1 MEYERP
7 GTFDNPA
14 GFNHTKEQV
23 IGYIEQLA
31 LSVEAWPKYFGIV
44 L

>member
-1 MEYERP
+1 MEYERL
-7 GTFDNPA
+7 GTFDKPA

-23 IGYIEQLA
+23 IGYIKQLA
-31 LSVEAWPKYFGIV
+31 PSVEAWQKYFGVV